1 MDLSGLSR
9 ANMEPSLRMA
19 PSPWTQQPRNHLW
32 LVFHPHPPYLNGYL
46 LSLSQMHPAFFVS
59 TISTVLVQGIMAIS
73 HQDKCNHVLTALALP
88 PTPPPLST
96 LQPEWSRDNA
106 NLRGTPSHYILQW
119 LFNSFGLKI
128 KKKKNLKMVYK
139 ALHGLAFSSSPA
151 ASSTMFSTV
160 STTYFCICCSFC
172 VEISRQF
179 QVPPFLFHLGMF
191 YFIFWDQ
198 ENLLGKGSFSIMY
211 ISFMSSLTA
220 VNLNLFL

>member
-128 KKKKNLKMVYK
+128 KKKKILKWSTRLCMVWLSL
-139 ALHGLAFSSSPA
+139 ALQLHLQPCSPLFPPHTFAYAAPSAWKFPDSSRFLP
-151 ASSTMFSTV
+151 SS
-160 STTYFCICCSFC
+160 
-172 VEISRQF
+172 
-179 QVPPFLFHLGMF
+179 
-191 YFIFWDQ
+191 FI
-198 ENLLGKGSFSIMY
+198 
-211 ISFMSSLTA
+211 
-220 VNLNLFL
+220 